1 MSTHNLYIIY
11 FLFIFYWSF
20 HLILRHDVKNMFC
33 IQIFTA
39 LNLPKYALPLIY
51 IFPSTILTSYGK
63 VKKWFCSY
71 TGKHRSEKVNI
82 SAYFT
87 QWLGRNNSFK
97 LYWLHD
103 FKSYL
108 FSRTDCDR
116 ATCKRN
122 YRKKVIKATSLSFC
136 RQWVIAKAK
145 TYWCSEKRLLIKFL
159 PNLKRKT
166 W

>member
-1 MSTHNLYIIY
+1 MRLLNKKLSTHNLYIIY

-20 HLILRHDVKNMFC
+20 HLILRHDVKNMFY

-87 QWLGRNNSFK
+87 QWLGRNNSFI

-122 YRKKVIKATSLSFC
+122 YRKKVIKATSF
-136 RQWVIAKAK
+136 
-145 TYWCSEKRLLIKFL
+145 
-159 PNLKRKT
+159 
-166 W
+166 

>member
-1 MSTHNLYIIY
+1 MYLLNKKLSTHSLYIIY
-11 FLFIFYWSF
+11 LLFIFYWSF
-20 HLILRHDVKNMFC
+20 HFNLETWYEKYVSRSD
-33 IQIFTA
+33 IQ
-39 LNLPKYALPLIY
+39 KYALPLIY
-51 IFPSTILTSYGK
+51 IFPSTILSSYGK
-63 VKKWFCSY
+63 RKIWFCSY
-71 TGKHRSEKVNI
+71 TGKHRSEKANI

-87 QWLGRNNSFK
+87 QRLGKNNSFK

-136 RQWVIAKAK
+136 RQ
-145 TYWCSEKRLLIKFL
+145 
-159 PNLKRKT
+159 
-166 W
+166 